1 MIYHNED
8 RENLCDFNN
17 INAADDEADAWYY
30 KNLSDDHND
39 NFVVQENENY
49 NNAYDEDDAALQE

>member
-1 MIYHNED
+1 MTMIYRNED
-8 RENLCDFNN
+8 LENICDFNN

-39 NFVVQENENY
+39 NFVV
-49 NNAYDEDDAALQE
+49 